1 MWRGRG
7 AEGSRYGWL
16 AAIVVLGLGAGWLI
30 GALTAS
36 SQAPGPAYGAAPAPA
51 DEESDVV
58 LPSVAGELARIKA
71 LLPVV
76 DDVGIARSGRALP
89 ATRLNVAAISG
100 GALTFAPPAE
110 VRSGRAG
117 TRRPADAGVFV
128 PGLFGGGSS
137 DTGAGGRSSGTPSS
151 GRPSSGGQPSGGPSS
166 GGPSSG
172 GPSSGGSGGGTA
184 PGGGSAGGDPP
195 DATQPPSGGGSP
207 GEVPGETPSEQPKH
221 KAPASCDRP
230 QGSKSPRCP

>member
-89 ATRLNVAAISG
+89 ATRLNLAAISG

-110 VRSGRAG
+110 VRSARAG

-137 DTGAGGRSSGTPSS
+137 DTGAGGRSSGT
-151 GRPSSGGQPSGGPSS
+151 
-166 GGPSSG
+166 PSSG

>member
-7 AEGSRYGWL
+7 AESSRYGWL

-30 GALTAS
+30 GALTSS
-36 SQAPGPAYGAAPAPA
+36 SQDPGPDYAPAQAPA
-51 DEESDVV
+51 GEEPDVV
-58 LPSVAGELARIKA
+58 LPSVAGELARLKA

-76 DDVGIARSGRALP
+76 DDLGGIGRSRRGVP
-89 ATRLNVAAISG
+89 ATRLNLAAISG
-100 GALTFAPPAE
+100 GALTFAGPAE
-110 VRSGRAG
+110 GGSTRTGTTRSAG
-117 TRRPADAGVFV
+117 ASVFV
-128 PGLFGGGSS
+128 PGLSGRGSS
-137 DTGAGGRSSGTPSS
+137 DADGGRPSS
-151 GRPSSGGQPSGGPSS
+151 GRPSSGGPASGR
-166 GGPSSG
+166 PSSG

-195 DATQPPSGGGSP
+195 DVTEPPSGGSSP
-207 GEVPGETPSEQPKH
+207 GEGAGETPSEQPKH